1 MALSHFTRGQIMA
14 QIEALLEEEV
24 IRNQVF
30 G

>member
-1 MALSHFTRGQIMA
+1 MTLSHFTRNQIMA